1 MESIGKLEVTNK
13 MGFGVGLGWEKLAES
28 GLNTDFG
35 LVVGWGKKLIQVYAD
50 PGGISQ
56 ILSAPNV
63 SKMAICESFEFER
76 LCTCLPAAGRG
87 CGHPLTAKKHSAPTQ
102 TNGGRDLHHEQK
114 Q

>member
-63 SKMAICESFEFER
+63 SKMAICTSFALVR
-76 LCTCLPAAGRG
+76 LCTYLPASGRG
-87 CGHPLTAKKHSAPTQ
+87 CGHPLTAKKTQ
-102 TNGGRDLHHEQK
+102 CTDTSKRREGFYHE
-114 Q
+114 